1 MEEAAKSI
9 ENLAEQILPK
19 QPYYL
24 SLSPTRKY
32 RIHPGENRL
41 DEQDIRPL
49 QYSTLVGGDADRG
62 VLLTRAYFSVRDEP
76 TSSNAPTPI
85 TLKVDPKKP
94 RKTVTLKDYKNKKV
108 EGDSPPKLEGKEKP
122 NDLSSIKER
131 EGNKKRT
138 EPAPREMDSRRD
150 TKRSIIANIKAEA
163 PRQRSPSLERRKRGA
178 DTDEGPKPVKRV
190 KVEEATPNGATPRPF
205 KDAASQKP
213 LKSISSTKSEAR
225 ETKPSSVANGR
236 PTSSN
241 SALRATSPKHTSQ
254 VNGHGKLGSQATHKR
269 AISNGEPVPRT
280 VPRLLSPLHIADLS
294 VDKCSDTLKESASES
309 RRSPARKKPAE
320 TNSLKP
326 QSKKLRDDREPSP
339 SAKKRKVLPPLLS
352 PTLPPIVMDELARW
366 EKNTDTPSKEANPR
380 NSQASDSSVVVKKP
394 PKSTREETIHVD
406 NKKEPTSYVVTMKYK
421 KRHAK
426 TIERLLNLP
435 SGGKKKAESLKR
447 DDKTPRESSGSVEPG
462 TARKRPRTTTE
473 ANEAS
478 KQPRVSDT
486 LRPSTPPK
494 QSTAMSRIASNGS
507 QIGTPG
513 AANSL
518 TPSTQPPAGKRR
530 EPIAPEKLERAQRC
544 RMGHEFFM
552 DLGKKLKHER
562 DAIMKYGP
570 QPVPDRDLPIAMS
583 AGIQA
588 LLAYMHAVKL
598 QSDAYDYEKLPR
610 QIQPWKQ
617 ILPFFTIYK
626 TECYQNSQLAALLSR
641 IQAIF
646 MHYMGRTQWFL
657 PSDPESV
664 QRIITLNKE
673 EAEAWR
679 LADHTRK
686 KLGIYDSPSASDGG
700 AVGKLIDRLGPWTTP
715 EDTIPIALEVL
726 RNALGGDKP
735 WKPNSELAKLGR
747 SIANG
752 VAGY

>member
-1 MEEAAKSI
+1 
-9 ENLAEQILPK
+9 
-19 QPYYL
+19 
-24 SLSPTRKY
+24 
-32 RIHPGENRL
+32 
-41 DEQDIRPL
+41 
-49 QYSTLVGGDADRG
+49 
-62 VLLTRAYFSVRDEP
+62 
-76 TSSNAPTPI
+76 
-85 TLKVDPKKP
+85 
-94 RKTVTLKDYKNKKV
+94 
-108 EGDSPPKLEGKEKP
+108 
-122 NDLSSIKER
+122 
-131 EGNKKRT
+131 
-138 EPAPREMDSRRD
+138 MDSRRD
-150 TKRSIIANIKAEA
+150 TKRSIIANVKVEA

-213 LKSISSTKSEAR
+213 LKSISSAKSEAR

-320 TNSLKP
+320 TSSLKS

-406 NKKEPTSYVVTMKYK
+406 NKKEPTSYVVTM
-421 KRHAK
+421 
-426 TIERLLNLP
+426 N
-435 SGGKKKAESLKR
+435 
-447 DDKTPRESSGSVEPG
+447 SGSVEPG
-462 TARKRPRTTTE
+462 TARKRPRTTAE

-518 TPSTQPPAGKRR
+518 TPSTQPPTGKRR

-686 KLGIYDSPSASDGG
+686 KLGIYDSSPSASDGG

-726 RNALGGDKP
+726 RNALGGDRP